1 MTKKDF
7 IIIADTIFAF
17 IDNPTM
23 REKLTANDKE
33 FLIDLF
39 SERLRSQNYH
49 FNRQRFGR
57 NFRRK
62 TYFKTAGDLGFRSGD
77 ARTQIKNN

>member
-39 SERLRSQNYH
+39 SERLRSQNYR
-49 FNRQRFGR
+49 FNRQRFEKR
-57 NFRRK
+57 
-62 TYFKTAGDLGFRSGD
+62 ALGVELLSE
-77 ARTQIKNN
+77 AVK